1 MNPATAAILDY
12 DFCSPTE
19 VRQILRTGRNA
30 TYNAIKSGNIPS
42 FRIGGVIKVPTTWVR
57 TKLGIEVAR

>member
-12 DFCSPTE
+12 DFCSPSE

-30 TYNAIKSGNIPS
+30 TYNAIKSGDIPS

-57 TKLGIEVAR
+57 TKLGTGH